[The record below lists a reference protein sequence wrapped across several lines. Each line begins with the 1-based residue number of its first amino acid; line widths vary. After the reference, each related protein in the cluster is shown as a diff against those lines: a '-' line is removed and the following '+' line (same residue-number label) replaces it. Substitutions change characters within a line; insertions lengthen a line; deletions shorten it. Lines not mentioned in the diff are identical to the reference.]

1 MSTILKLSNKEIIDL
16 NLMCKMMSFTIGS
29 CYSTSNNC
37 VPSLYTS
44 FNSNDINN
52 IKDFNNKLMNKIIEE
67 ESDNLE
73 VPKIEKTFIEEL
85 RYLINQYSK
94 ENGSD
99 TPDFILSEY
108 LNECLE
114 LFNKIINKR
123 EDWYGQ
129 KLNENL

>member
-1 MSTILKLSNKEIIDL
+1 MSTTLKLSNKEIIDL
-16 NLMCKMMSFTIGS
+16 NLMCKMMSFTIRS
-29 CYSTSNNC
+29 CYSTSNCC
-37 VPSLYTS
+37 VQSLYTS

-85 RYLINQYSK
+85 RCLINQYSK
-94 ENGSD
+94 ENGSN

-114 LFNKIINKR
+114 LFNKTINKR
-123 EDWYGQ
+123 EDWYDR
-129 KLNENL
+129 N

>member
-29 CYSTSNNC
+29 CYSTSNCC

-44 FNSNDINN
+44 FNSNDISN

-85 RYLINQYSK
+85 RYLINRYSK

-108 LNECLE
+108 
-114 LFNKIINKR
+114 
-123 EDWYGQ
+123 
-129 KLNENL
+129 